1 MNLLMKTMSI
11 MEERMSLT
19 ESRMSQMMA
28 LQRTMQQQQ
37 QQQQD
42 QPQQSQKIDLQAY
55 PSTHHND
62 NNISNTSNIHAN
74 YNNYSNGT
82 NNNVSRNIIN
92 TTRADG
98 TTTTNATTSLYH
110 SSTSSIRSRIDLSPS
125 STDDFLQPV
134 STPDLRLV
142 QLRVMCRQRG
152 LDPNGSELDLLKRLN
167 EAATTTS
174 STIAST
180 TAGSG
185 RVIST
190 TTSAG
195 ANTGSMQEVHMNG
208 HGIYE
213 EDHHHH
219 HDQQQPHYQHIDDT
233 IEYDLGEDDYDAI
246 AAVDDSHDPLRIIDG
261 EDDDSSDD
269 GNVHIIEENTL
280 ELNDE
285 EMFGVVDD
293 YDVEKYGDDDG
304 VDEGDD
310 DKYDI

>member
-37 QQQQD
+37 QQQQQQQH

-74 YNNYSNGT
+74 YNNYNNGT

-92 TTRADG
+92 TTRADK
-98 TTTTNATTSLYH
+98 TTTANAATSLYH
-110 SSTSSIRSRIDLSPS
+110 SSTSSIRSRIDSSPS
-125 STDDFLQPV
+125 STDDFLQPF

-219 HDQQQPHYQHIDDT
+219 QPQYQHIDDT

-304 VDEGDD
+304 DD